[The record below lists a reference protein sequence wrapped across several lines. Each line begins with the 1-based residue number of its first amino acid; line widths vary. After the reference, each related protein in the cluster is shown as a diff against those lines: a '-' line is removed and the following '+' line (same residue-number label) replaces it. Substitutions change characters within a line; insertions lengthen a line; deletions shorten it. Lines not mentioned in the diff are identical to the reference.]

1 MIKTLYGIYCKK
13 CVFFILVSLGFR
25 RGLVQV
31 CSICHFDKEASEM
44 KCTPIKKFYILWVI
58 FDFPNSD
65 TSVADPKLF
74 IPNTDRIKPKI
85 MNPDPNPQ

>member
-1 MIKTLYGIYCKK
+1 
-13 CVFFILVSLGFR
+13 
-25 RGLVQV
+25 VQV

-44 KCTPIKKFYILWVI
+44 KCTPIKNFYILWVI